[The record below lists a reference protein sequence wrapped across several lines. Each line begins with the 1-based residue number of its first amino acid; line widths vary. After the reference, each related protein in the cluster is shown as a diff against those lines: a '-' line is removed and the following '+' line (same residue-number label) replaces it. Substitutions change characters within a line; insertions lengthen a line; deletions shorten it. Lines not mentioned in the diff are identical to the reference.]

1 MDSFWLVDLCA
12 TRHYQTVW
20 GSTTF
25 KCYPS
30 TMNLLPDYSLLELA
44 SVREGDSV
52 GNTLANSVAY
62 AQHAENLGF
71 KRFWLAEHHNMEGIS
86 SSATSVLIGHIAGKT
101 HSIRVGSGGVML
113 PNHPPLVIA
122 EQFGTLESLYPGRID
137 LGLGRAPGTDQITAR
152 ALRRD
157 GLGAEQFPEDVA
169 QLQSLLGPL
178 RPGQAVKAI
187 PGAGTKVP
195 IWLLGSSLYSAQL
208 AAMRGLPY
216 AFAGHFAPRLYREAL
231 KLYQDNFQPS
241 EQLQKPYSMLAV
253 PAVPAASTE
262 EAKYLATTSY
272 QRILALFR
280 GQPLWMKEPV
290 KSMDGLWNPAEQAT
304 VKDFLGLQLLGD
316 AAAIRAQI
324 NELLAS
330 VDVNELMFTV
340 DIYDPAK
347 RRHALDI
354 LNETRGTDAP

>member
-1 MDSFWLVDLCA
+1 MPQRPPL
-12 TRHYQTVW
+12 
-20 GSTTF
+20 
-25 KCYPS
+25 
-30 TMNLLPDYSLLELA
+30 SLLELA

-52 GNTLANSVAY
+52 GTTLANSVAY
-62 AQHAENLGF
+62 ARHAEQLGF

-101 HSIRVGSGGVML
+101 ERLRVGSGGVML

-137 LGLGRAPGTDQITAR
+137 LGLGRAPGTDPITSR

-157 GLGAEQFPEDVA
+157 GLGAEQFPDDVA
-169 QLQSLLGPL
+169 RLQTLLGPL
-178 RPGQAVKAI
+178 QPGQPVKAI
-187 PGAGTKVP
+187 PGAGTNVP

-231 KLYQDNFQPS
+231 KVYRDHFQPS
-241 EQLQKPYSMLAV
+241 AQLQKPHAMLAV
-253 PAVPAASTE
+253 PAIAADTDE
-262 EAKYLATTSY
+262 EARWLATTSY

-280 GQPLWMKEPV
+280 GQPLWMKPPV
-290 KSMDGLWNPAEQAT
+290 DSMEGLWNAGEEAS
-304 VKDFLGLQLLGD
+304 VRDFLGLQILGGPD
-316 AAAIRAQI
+316 SVKEQLDR
-324 NELLAS
+324 LLAT
-330 VDVNELMFTV
+330 VEVEELMFTV
-340 DIYDPAK
+340 DIYDPQK

-354 LNETRGTDAP
+354 LSRA